1 MPSRKPVPA
10 VLPWLAALAAAP
22 GVLIVAAIAA
32 TRFGGLDLSISY
44 DLLTWTVARG
54 LAWIG
59 LAGALVAV
67 VLALRDLKGRGVYA
81 AIALILSGVTV
92 GGFLWQQ
99 NQLSK
104 DTPRDVSTNV
114 EEPPAFAQ
122 LADLHRHSTFTDPAA
137 CPAARLIPSQVLAQQ
152 ASSALV
158 DAGFPVTRATTFQ
171 VEGVHEGAW
180 FGFAY
185 DAVIRIRPGRTDI
198 RVVARDPRPDGGA
211 TCRLTAKIVEA
222 LEAELR

>member
-99 NQLSK
+99 IQLSK

-114 EEPPAFAQ
+114 EEPPAAQ
-122 LADLHRHSTFTDPAA
+122 LADLNRHSTFTDPAA
-137 CPAARLIPSQVLAQQ
+137 CPAARSIPSQVLAQQ

-198 RVVARDPRPDGGA
+198 RVVARDARPDGGA

>member
-22 GVLIVAAIAA
+22 GVLVVAAIAA

-44 DLLTWTVARG
+44 DLLTWTVARV
-54 LAWIG
+54 LAWVG
-59 LAGALVAV
+59 LAGAFVAV
-67 VLALRDLKGRGVYA
+67 ALALRDLKGRGVYA
-81 AIALILSGVTV
+81 VIALILSCATV
-92 GGFLWQQ
+92 GGFLWHQ

-104 DTPRDVSTNV
+104 NTPRDVSTNAD
-114 EEPPAFAQ
+114 EPPAFAQ
-122 LADLHRHSTFTDPAA
+122 LSDLHRHSKAADDAA
-137 CPAARLIPSQVLAQQ
+137 CPSVRAIPSQVLAQQ

-198 RVVARDPRPDGGA
+198 RVAARDGRPDGGA
-211 TCRLTAKIVEA
+211 TCRLAAKITEA
-222 LEAELR
+222 LEAEIH